1 MPYKRVG
8 KTIYTKSS
16 GNWKKKQ
23 TCGSIKAAEKAMN
36 LLRGMEHGNWRP
48 TDKKKRGQHSA

>member
-36 LLRGMEHGNWRP
+36 LLRGVEHGWRP
-48 TDKKKRGQHSA
+48 TGKKKRGQHSA